1 MVKPKSYS
9 LAIEIDRNLK
19 LNLSNG
25 QFDAL
30 ASFIDGYEDQ
40 NRIANNLSNSTT
52 GDILSIISDYRK
64 K

>member
-1 MVKPKSYS
+1 MIKPKSYS

-40 NRIANNLSNSTT
+40 NRIANNLSNNTT

>member
-9 LAIEIDRNLK
+9 LAIEVDRNLK

-25 QFDAL
+25 QFEAL
-30 ASFIDGYEDQ
+30 ATFIDGYEDQ
-40 NRIANNLSNSTT
+40 NRIASNLSHSTT